1 MALVVQKFGGSSV
14 ADASRIKRVAGIVAG
29 ERKKGN
35 DVVVVVSAMGKT
47 TDSLVALA
55 KELTTSPS
63 EREMDML
70 LATGEQISI
79 SLLAMALH
87 SIGMDAVSFTGS
99 QVGILTDSSHTKA
112 RIVEISGECIF
123 KALKEGK
130 VVIVAGFQGVDA
142 EENITT
148 LGRGGSDTTAV
159 AIAAAIKADIC
170 DIYTDVDGIY
180 TADPRVVKTAR
191 KLNVIT
197 YDEMLELASAGAKV
211 MHSRSIEFAKK
222 YGIVVHV
229 RTSFEPG
236 VIGTFIQEEGETKM
250 EDPIIRGVTANKNEA
265 KVSVLGVPDQPGI
278 AAKLFH
284 ALAEANVNVDMIIQN
299 VSAHGA
305 TDISFTV
312 SKDDLKKAISVSDK
326 IIKPLGAQGLTHD
339 EKISKLSIVGVG
351 MKSHSGVAAKMFGV
365 LSQKGINIQMISTS
379 EIKISVVIDQEHSDE
394 AVLALHDA
402 FELGLMLNKN
412 AKEE

>member
-14 ADASRIKRVAGIVAG
+14 ADAARIKRVAGIVAG

-55 KELTTSPS
+55 KEITPAPS

-79 SLLAMALH
+79 ALLAMALH
-87 SIGMDAVSFTGS
+87 HIGMDAVSFTGA

-112 RIVEISGECIF
+112 RIVEINGECIF
-123 KALKEGK
+123 RALKEGK
-130 VVIVAGFQGVDA
+130 IVIVAGFQGVDA

-159 AIAAAIKADIC
+159 AIAAAIKADVC
-170 DIYTDVDGIY
+170 DIYTDVDGVY

-191 KLNVIT
+191 KLDVIT

-236 VIGTFIQEEGETKM
+236 VIGTFIQEEGDLKM
-250 EDPIIRGVTANKNEA
+250 ENPIIRGVTANKNEA
-265 KVSVLGVPDQPGI
+265 KVSILGVPDQPGI
-278 AAKLFH
+278 ASRLFQ
-284 ALAEANVNVDMIIQN
+284 ALAEANINVDMIIQN
-299 VSAHGA
+299 ISAHGA

-312 SKDDLKKAISVSDK
+312 GKEDLRKAIAVSDK

-339 EKISKLSIVGVG
+339 EKISKISIVGVG
-351 MKSHSGVAAKMFGV
+351 MKSHSGVAAKMFKA
-365 LSQKGINIQMISTS
+365 LSEKKINIQMISTS

-394 AVLALHDA
+394 AVVALHDA
-402 FELGLMLNKN
+402 FELGLVLNKN
-412 AKEE
+412 AREE